1 MRRKHEHD
9 IESSH
14 HATLRR
20 LPENDQQRR
29 AAAAMLALVETMS
42 SQKPVPKAAAPDE
55 LTVAEAA
62 KRLRCSEMTVYRLCR
77 EGKLAHRR
85 IGVGRG
91 VIRVRAAD
99 LDSFAPTVRTL
110 PSDNAAKRRRYLGF

>member
-1 MRRKHEHD
+1 MNA
-9 IESSH
+9 ILSP
-14 HATLRR
+14 ATTQLFDTC
-20 LPENDQQRR
+20 LKMTGGDR

-42 SQKPVPKAAAPDE
+42 NPKPAPKAASADE
-55 LTVAEAA
+55 LTVADAA
-62 KRLRCSEMTVYRLCR
+62 GRLRCSEMTIYRLCR

-110 PSDNAAKRRRYLGF
+110 PADISAKRRQYLGV

>member
-1 MRRKHEHD
+1 MNA
-9 IESSH
+9 ILSP
-14 HATLRR
+14 ATTL
-20 LPENDQQRR
+20 LFDACLKMTGGDR

-42 SQKPVPKAAAPDE
+42 NEKPAPKAAAPDE

-62 KRLRCSEMTVYRLCR
+62 ERLRCSEMTVYRLCR